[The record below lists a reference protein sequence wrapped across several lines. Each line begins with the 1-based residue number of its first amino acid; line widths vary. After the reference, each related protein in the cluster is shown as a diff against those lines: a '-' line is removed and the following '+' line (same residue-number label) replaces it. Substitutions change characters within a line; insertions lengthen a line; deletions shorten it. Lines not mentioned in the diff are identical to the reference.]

1 MLGYT
6 YIADVTSEEERTA
19 RVSVLDA
26 IMMLAKPLGNLIG
39 AKVFLVA
46 GYYPVFA
53 LSGLFAFA
61 GALYVMVSL
70 KETLPAQKS
79 DNEKTTFWEVL
90 RRKNPVTVVRTLAR
104 PRQGFRRRMILWSI
118 LTFLVHNLN
127 YKGNLY
133 LFTRKKFGWNEQD
146 FSMYDS
152 IDTIHGFTRA
162 LLVTPFLSKV
172 HHMDDRFRH
181 LRISGVTCARSNG
194 WGFGSSELGD
204 LLCRLVAGHRGLDD
218 VHGHWSFLDR

>member
-1 MLGYT
+1 MVILEN
-6 YIADVTSEEERTA
+6 IDI
-19 RVSVLDA
+19 DMA
-26 IMMLAKPLGNLIG
+26 ILQNINIDKISNRFKFGISNRA
-39 AKVFLVA
+39 
-46 GYYPVFA
+46 
-53 LSGLFAFA
+53 
-61 GALYVMVSL
+61 
-70 KETLPAQKS
+70 
-79 DNEKTTFWEVL
+79 
-90 RRKNPVTVVRTLAR
+90 TVVRTLAR

-181 LRISGVTCARSNG
+181 EDFRCYLCTIQ
-194 WGFGSSELGD
+194 WLGFWEL
-204 LLCRLVAGHRGLDD
+204 
-218 VHGHWSFLDR
+218 

>member
-172 HHMDDRFRH
+172 HHP
-181 LRISGVTCARSNG
+181 
-194 WGFGSSELGD
+194 
-204 LLCRLVAGHRGLDD
+204 
-218 VHGHWSFLDR
+218 HG

>member
-53 LSGLFAFA
+53 LSGLFALA

-90 RRKNPVTVVRTLAR
+90 RRKNPVRVV
-104 PRQGFRRRMILWSI
+104 
-118 LTFLVHNLN
+118 
-127 YKGNLY
+127 
-133 LFTRKKFGWNEQD
+133 
-146 FSMYDS
+146 
-152 IDTIHGFTRA
+152 
-162 LLVTPFLSKV
+162 
-172 HHMDDRFRH
+172 
-181 LRISGVTCARSNG
+181 
-194 WGFGSSELGD
+194 
-204 LLCRLVAGHRGLDD
+204 
-218 VHGHWSFLDR
+218 

>member
-53 LSGLFAFA
+53 LSGLFALA
-61 GALYVMVSL
+61 GALYVMMSL
-70 KETLPAQKS
+70 KETSPAQKS

-181 LRISGVTCARSNG
+181 EDFRCYLCTIQ
-194 WGFGSSELGD
+194 WLGFWEL
-204 LLCRLVAGHRGLDD
+204 
-218 VHGHWSFLDR
+218 